1 MIAVKNHLNGSDI
14 HFFDKAFH
22 SHMKHANRKVW
33 LTIAYLKGM
42 YKVLLVSRGSLYQY
56 PTLCCEIVNKSKD
69 EILSMKWIKSSGG
82 CSTNSTIKST
92 TRQNR
97 SCEYCEKLL
106 VKSPSRISCDQM
118 LELPLK
124 MNLMLMIP
132 HYVWFHCHLIQ
143 YLAAINYFHW

>member
-1 MIAVKNHLNGSDI
+1 MVIKSLAFPLVNIMFMLKAIQLSIVKRGLFVQIALHMNIVLHVITWSQWRTILMVLIFISLTK
-14 HFFDKAFH
+14 H
-22 SHMKHANRKVW
+22 SIPIWNMQIEKVW

-56 PTLCCEIVNKSKD
+56 PTLCCEIVKKSKD

-97 SCEYCEKLL
+97 SCEYC
-106 VKSPSRISCDQM
+106 VK
-118 LELPLK
+118 
-124 MNLMLMIP
+124 
-132 HYVWFHCHLIQ
+132 
-143 YLAAINYFHW
+143 